1 MSEFSRWLSRRNPRY
16 FVEQEGAPVPPA
28 PVEDAFELAKKRRAE
43 LKRQRDAAAAG
54 QPQPPMGQNPPA
66 PAEDAFEAAKKRR
79 AELKKQRDAAA
90 KQQPPTVQPPPMGQQ
105 PPTVQLPPTVQP
117 PTVQQQ
123 PPQQPPQQPQ
133 QPVGNFKAYMNKPEQ
148 ENKQG
153 GTSQPP
159 TMQPP
164 SPPAAQKTTQTKDD
178 DDEPTDGEF
187 EKMDW
192 VDLANFYRDPEKMYS
207 AFIKKIQQKGGLE
220 QVLKDNIN
228 IYWIVN
234 KQINN
239 FKEKKIIT
247 SDEAKKLLSTRKD
260 LTSDTR
266 GYLRQLAPDVGGPS
280 DDDIKKADIT
290 DLVQEYGYDKEKLY
304 YAFTRKIQLQGFDE
318 AVKNEFDAWHIFN
331 RQKGIFQDIKDAK
344 MIITPEIAQELLK
357 RIDFSDIKFK
367 SELRKF
373 AKNGSYE

>member
-1 MSEFSRWLSRRNPRY
+1 MSEFNRWLNRRNPRY
-16 FVEQEGAPVPPA
+16 FMEQERTPVPPAPAEDAFEAAKKRRAELKKIRDAAAAGQPQPPMGQNPPA

-43 LKRQRDAAAAG
+43 LKRQRD
-54 QPQPPMGQNPPA
+54 
-66 PAEDAFEAAKKRR
+66 D
-79 AELKKQRDAAA
+79 AA
-90 KQQPPTVQPPPMGQQ
+90 KQQPPTVQQPPMGQQ
-105 PPTVQLPPTVQP
+105 PPTVQLPP
-117 PTVQQQ
+117 
-123 PPQQPPQQPQ
+123 Q
-133 QPVGNFKAYMNKPEQ
+133 QPVVNFKDYINKPAA

-178 DDEPTDGEF
+178 DDEPTDEEF

-207 AFIKKIQQKGGLE
+207 AFIKKIQLQGGLE
-220 QVLKDNIN
+220 QVLKDNNN

-266 GYLRQLAPDVGGPS
+266 GYLRKIAPDVGGPS
-280 DDDIKKADIT
+280 DDDIKKNDIT
-290 DLVQEYGYDKEKLY
+290 ELVQEYGDDKEKLY

-331 RQKGIFQDIKDAK
+331 RQKGTFQDIKDAK
-344 MIITPEIAQELLK
+344 MIITPDIAQELLTRIQFKDFHFKAALK
-357 RIDFSDIKFK
+357 R
-367 SELRKF
+367 F
-373 AKNGSYE
+373 ARIGTYE